1 MILEKPLNGLDNQP
15 IKTTKKP
22 PSRSINPNLPP
33 CYFTSIFIGSKGSGK
48 TYSLIKLL
56 KNYEKYPLYDNDNN
70 KLDMRVI
77 VFCPTILSAAN
88 PIYETLKYLDHDDI
102 ILDYSDDKLLDKLD
116 DIEAEKQ
123 EIEDYNEYLKVWK
136 KFIKINE
143 NVNLLTP
150 DELVILNK
158 YEFTEP
164 ELIKDKPKYKHPR
177 INFLVFD
184 DLVGDANAFKRG
196 HSAIN
201 NLTIRHRHLQ
211 CNLLFTT
218 QYIKAIPPVL
228 RRNLDIFVLFKFAN
242 AKSVV
247 EQIYPEISAYINEDD
262 FIQLFEYATEKPN
275 DSLIIDN
282 TQKLENKFKK
292 NWNIS
297 LSFNNKSESQSEVT
311 SLTVPR

>member
-22 PSRSINPNLPP
+22 PPRSINPNLPP

-228 RRNLDIFVLFKFAN
+228 RRNLDIFVIFKFAN
-242 AKSVV
+242 VQSVI
-247 EQIYPEISAYINEDD
+247 EQIYAEISGVIKEED
-262 FIQLFEYATEKPN
+262 FKIVFEYATINKH
-275 DSLIIDN
+275 DALIIDQ
-282 TQKLENKFKK
+282 TSKHIFKL
-292 NWNIS
+292 NWDTALILN
-297 LSFNNKSESQSEVT
+297 
-311 SLTVPR
+311 